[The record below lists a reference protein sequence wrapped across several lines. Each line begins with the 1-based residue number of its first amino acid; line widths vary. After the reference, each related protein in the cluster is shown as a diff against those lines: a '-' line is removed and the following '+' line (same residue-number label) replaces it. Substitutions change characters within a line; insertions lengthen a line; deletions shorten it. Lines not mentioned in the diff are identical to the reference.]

1 MSLQIDL
8 SGKCALI
15 TGGNTGIG
23 AEITRAL
30 AAAGARVAIDYVI
43 LPERAQ
49 GLVEDLNQKYGP
61 GTAIPIEGS
70 IAEED
75 SARQIVE
82 AVVKSFGSL
91 HILVNN
97 AALESVFPALDMPL
111 TEWDR
116 ILNVNLRGTFIMSR
130 SAARQM
136 VAQGNGGVIIN
147 IQSIHDL
154 IARKGAVHYCVSK
167 AGVSMLTK
175 MLALEWAE
183 YGIRVVGVSPGAIAA
198 DRGTPAGPPPP
209 DMAEFLNQFGEW
221 IPLGRFGQ
229 PQEVANAVA
238 FLASD
243 LASYCTGTTLYVDGA
258 YSINL
263 VRYDQRRWL
272 KRDESNQPEVP

>member
-1 MSLQIDL
+1 MSLPIDL
-8 SGKCALI
+8 SGKCALV

-23 AEITRAL
+23 AEISRTL

-49 GLVEDLNQKYGP
+49 RLVEDLNQKYAP
-61 GTAIPIEGS
+61 GTAIAIEGS

-75 SARQIVE
+75 SARQIVDT
-82 AVVKSFGSL
+82 VVKSFGRL
-91 HILVNN
+91 DVLVNN
-97 AALESVFPALDMPL
+97 AALESVFPALDLPL
-111 TEWDR
+111 AEWDR
-116 ILNVNLRGTFIMSR
+116 ILNVNLRGTFIMSCT
-130 SAARQM
+130 AARQM

-167 AGVSMLTK
+167 AGVAMLTK

-209 DMAEFLNQFGEW
+209 DMAEFLNQFNEW
-221 IPLGRFGQ
+221 IPLGRFGK

-263 VRYDQRRWL
+263 VRYDQRQWL
-272 KRDESNQPEVP
+272 SRNDKTSSGIP

>member
-1 MSLQIDL
+1 MSLQIDM
-8 SGKCALI
+8 SGKCALV

-30 AAAGARVAIDYVI
+30 AKAGARVAIDYVI

-49 GLVEDLNQKYGP
+49 GLAEDLNQKYGP
-61 GTAIPIEGS
+61 GTAIAIEGS
-70 IAEED
+70 IAEEET
-75 SARQIVE
+75 ARQVVD
-82 AVVKSFGSL
+82 AVVKSLGRL
-91 HILVNN
+91 DVLVNN
-97 AALESVFPALDMPL
+97 AALESVFPAIDMPMA
-111 TEWDR
+111 EWDR

-130 SAARQM
+130 AAARQM

-147 IQSIHDL
+147 IQSIHDF

-209 DMAEFLNQFGEW
+209 DKTEFLHQFGEW
-221 IPLGRFGQ
+221 IPLGRFGK
-229 PQEVANAVA
+229 PQEVANTVA

-263 VRYDQRRWL
+263 VRYDQRQWL
-272 KRDESNQPEVP
+272 NLDDMNPSG

>member
-1 MSLQIDL
+1 MSLPIDL
-8 SGKCALI
+8 SGKCVLV

-23 AEITRAL
+23 AEISRTL

-49 GLVEDLNQKYGP
+49 RLVEDLNQKYAP
-61 GTAIPIEGS
+61 GTAIAIEGS

-75 SARQIVE
+75 SARQIVDT
-82 AVVKSFGSL
+82 VVKSFGRL
-91 HILVNN
+91 DVLVNN
-97 AALESVFPALDMPL
+97 AALESVFPALDLPL
-111 TEWDR
+111 AEWDR

-130 SAARQM
+130 TAARQM

-167 AGVSMLTK
+167 AGVAMLTK

-209 DMAEFLNQFGEW
+209 DMAEFLNQFNEW
-221 IPLGRFGQ
+221 IPLGRFGK

-263 VRYDQRRWL
+263 VRYDQRQWL
-272 KRDESNQPEVP
+272 SRNDKTSSGIP